1 LATVFIRTGT
11 ILFIT
16 ILLFTSCGS
25 LKKSVRNKKPSEPVK
40 TVPAPA
46 PVTVPAPVEKK
57 PEPAPAAPI
66 REVVEKV
73 VPVER
78 PAQTSQRYFVIIGSF
93 RNPNNAKKYQTQIS
107 RDNFRSEILRSETG
121 FYRVS
126 VMATDD
132 VEMARNEIRR
142 IRKAY
147 PKYNDTW
154 LLIQKR

>member
-1 LATVFIRTGT
+1 MATVFIRTGT